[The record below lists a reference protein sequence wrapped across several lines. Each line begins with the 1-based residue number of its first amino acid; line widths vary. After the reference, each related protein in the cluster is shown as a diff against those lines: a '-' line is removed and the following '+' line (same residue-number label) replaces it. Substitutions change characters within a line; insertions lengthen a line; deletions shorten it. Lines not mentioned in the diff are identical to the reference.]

1 MSINIFYL
9 FFGIFIFYYIGFK
22 MTKQSFLPKEYFE
35 ADTLKLA
42 KDLIGKIFIK
52 NESNGQTLSGII
64 VETEAYIPDGDL
76 ANHAHRGKTKRN
88 APMFEAGGII
98 YVYQIYGIHHCI
110 NIVSGSS
117 GEGSAVLLR
126 GIEPISGIETM
137 KERRKTKIISQ
148 LCNGPGK
155 IAQAFSINKQDNYK
169 QLGNSE
175 FLITDGI
182 DIRDNDIVTTT
193 RIGINLSK
201 ELPLRFYLK
210 GNSSVSRL

>member
-1 MSINIFYL
+1 
-9 FFGIFIFYYIGFK
+9 
-22 MTKQSFLPKEYFE
+22 
-35 ADTLKLA
+35 
-42 KDLIGKIFIK
+42 
-52 NESNGQTLSGII
+52 
-64 VETEAYIPDGDL
+64 
-76 ANHAHRGKTKRN
+76 
-88 APMFEAGGII
+88 
-98 YVYQIYGIHHCI
+98 
-110 NIVSGSS
+110 VSGSS

-137 KERRKTKIISQ
+137 KERRNTKIISK

-155 IAQAFSINKQDNYK
+155 IAKAFAMNKQDNYK
-169 QLGNSE
+169 ELGNSE